1 MEMKPALKRLL
12 LTTAIAA
19 TIAPAAAAQGADNP
33 FLRGRYTDVTARSQ
47 PEFDQQPVRAGSFEI
62 LSSAGLTA
70 ELNDN
75 VLAEE
80 TNTAEDTILRFTP
93 RADIRSNWTVHEV
106 QAGFS
111 LDHREYMEIDSET
124 TTDYNLYATGRL
136 DMSRDVQFRGGAST
150 AHVTEE
156 RYAAAS
162 FGTNEPASYDTSGA
176 FAEVLYRSDRIQLQG
191 TVGMAEDQYDQAT
204 QQLFRDNSSTYVN
217 ARLSYAVSPDVAV
230 FVQGRQ
236 AEFDYDQV
244 GRDGTQTTI
253 DAGVNFELAAPFRGE
268 VAVGNFKDDRDAADF
283 GSVEGL
289 NIRGNVK
296 WFPTDLTTVTFL
308 ANRGVVDPGLAV
320 SATSINTALG
330 VRVDHELMRN
340 LLLFGNLRQETNA
353 YEGALIDREDD
364 ALSLSVGGAYKIN
377 RNMHLEFQYSAR
389 SQDLSGTTA
398 GPDIDVN
405 VISAGIR
412 FFP

>member
-1 MEMKPALKRLL
+1 MQMKPALKRLL

-19 TIAPAAAAQGADNP
+19 TIAPAAAAQGDNP
-33 FLRGRYTDVTARSQ
+33 FLRGRYTDVTTRSQ
-47 PEFDQQPVRAGSFEI
+47 PEFDQQPVRAGAFDI
-62 LSSAGLTA
+62 MSSVGVAA

-75 VLAEE
+75 VRATP
-80 TNTAEDTILRFTP
+80 TNQAEDTILRFTP

-111 LDHREYMEIDSET
+111 LNHREYLELDSET

-162 FGTNEPASYDTSGA
+162 FGTPEPASYDTSGV
-176 FAEVLYRSDRIQLQG
+176 FAEVQYRSDRIQLQG
-191 TVGMAEDQYDQAT
+191 TIGAAEDQYDQAA
-204 QQLFRDNSSTYVN
+204 QQLIRNNSSTYVN

-236 AEFDYDQV
+236 AEFDYDQA

-268 VAVGNFKDDRDAADF
+268 IAVGNFKDDRDAALY

-289 NIRGNVK
+289 NVRGNVK
-296 WFPTDLTTVTFL
+296 WFPTELTTVTFL
-308 ANRGVVDPGLAV
+308 ANRGVIDPGLAI
-320 SATSINTALG
+320 SATSVNTAFG
-330 VRVDHELMRN
+330 IRVDHELMRN
-340 LLLFGNLRQETNA
+340 VLLFGNLRQETNE
-353 YEGALIDREDD
+353 YQGALIDREDD

-377 RNMHLEFQYSAR
+377 RNMRLEFQYSAR
-389 SQDLSGTTA
+389 SQDSSGATA

>member
-1 MEMKPALKRLL
+1 MKPAFKRLL

-19 TIAPAAAAQGADNP
+19 TIAPVAAAQGADNP
-33 FLRGRYTDVTARSQ
+33 FLRGRYTDVTTRSQ

-62 LSSAGLTA
+62 LSSVGLTA

-80 TNTAEDTILRFTP
+80 FNTDEDTILRFTP

-136 DMSRDVQFRGGAST
+136 DMSRDVQFRGGASA
-150 AHVTEE
+150 AHITEE

-162 FGTNEPASYDTSGA
+162 FGTNEPASYDTSGV
-176 FAEVLYRSDRIQLQG
+176 FAEVQYRSDRIQLQG
-191 TVGMAEDQYDQAT
+191 TIGAAEDQYDQAA
-204 QQLFRDNSSTYVN
+204 QRLIRDNTSTYVN

-236 AEFDYDQV
+236 SEFDYDQA

-253 DAGVNFELAAPFRGE
+253 DAGVNFELSAPFRGE
-268 VAVGNFKDDRDAADF
+268 IAVGNFKDDRDAAQY

-289 NIRGNVK
+289 NVRGNVK
-296 WFPTDLTTVTFL
+296 WFPTELTTVTFL
-308 ANRGVVDPGLAV
+308 ANRGVIDPGLAI
-320 SATSINTALG
+320 SATSVNTAFG
-330 VRVDHELMRN
+330 IRVDHELMRN
-340 LLLFGNLRQETNA
+340 VLLFGNVRQETNA
-353 YEGALIDREDD
+353 FEGALIDREDD
-364 ALSLSVGGAYKIN
+364 SLSLAVGGAYKIN
-377 RNMHLEFQYSAR
+377 RNMHLELQYSAR
-389 SQDLSGTTA
+389 SQDSSGANA